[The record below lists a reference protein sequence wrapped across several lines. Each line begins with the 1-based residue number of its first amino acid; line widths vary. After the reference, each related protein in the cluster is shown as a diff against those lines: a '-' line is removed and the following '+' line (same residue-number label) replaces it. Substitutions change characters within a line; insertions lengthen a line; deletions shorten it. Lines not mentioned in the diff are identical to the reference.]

1 MTAAPDL
8 TGWWAALKE
17 RLAGTAVA
25 AGATSPGQGLR
36 HWSAGELSQQPVT
49 ESTTFYAASVTKQ
62 MIAALVARAVLDGH
76 VDPHASVAALLPG
89 LPAWT
94 APIRVHHLLHHT
106 AALPQPPLLAVALGY
121 PDDPSGWSRLNNE
134 AVLVALHHVTPSPVP
149 TGRKFSYD
157 NTGYILLAELL
168 QAVCGRD
175 VAHLAQ
181 SELFGP
187 LGLAGSRLGGP
198 APVML
203 PGHTAPPA
211 TVGDGGLWT
220 CAADLLTWLQA
231 MNGDRL
237 GADLTTMVQSPGRLD
252 GGAVLDYAWGI
263 GPRPGPAGNFY
274 LHGGQWPGCCAMT
287 VRCPATATAVA
298 ILAATEDM
306 STVSAAALR
315 LHEQL
320 VSAVLE
326 QPDRRSTQP
335 RQ

>member
-1 MTAAPDL
+1 MTAASDL
-8 TGWWAALKE
+8 TGWWAALKG
-17 RLAGTAVA
+17 RLAGAALAV
-25 AGATSPGQGLR
+25 GAISPGQGLR
-36 HWSAGELSQQPVT
+36 HWSAGSLSQQPVT
-49 ESTTFYAASVTKQ
+49 ETTTFYAASVTKQ
-62 MIAALVARAVLDGH
+62 LIAALVARAVLDGR
-76 VDPHASVAALLPG
+76 VDPHTSVAALLPK

-94 APIRVHHLLHHT
+94 AQVRVHHLLHHT

-121 PDDPSGWSRLNNE
+121 PDDSNGWSRLDNE
-134 AVLVALHHVTPSPVP
+134 AVLVALHHVIPPRVP
-149 TGRKFSYD
+149 PGQEFRYD
-157 NTGYILLAELL
+157 NTSYILLAELL
-168 QAVCGRD
+168 EAVSGQD

-181 SELFGP
+181 AELFGP

-203 PGHTAPPA
+203 PGHAAPPA

-220 CAADLLTWLQA
+220 CSADLITWLQA
-231 MNGDRL
+231 MNRDRL

-252 GGAVLDYAWGI
+252 GGAVLDYAWGV
-263 GPRPGPAGNFY
+263 GPRPGPAGTIY
-274 LHGGQWPGCCAMT
+274 LHGGEWPGWCAMT

-298 ILAATEDM
+298 ILAVTGDM

-320 VSAVLE
+320 VLAVLE
-326 QPDRRSTQP
+326 QADHRSTQP